1 MADGESTRKLAP
13 IKGRADDRLSDLRR
27 LMAEEPAD
35 PDVVEKARQLKEAAL
50 LDFGIGQSTIASW
63 LYSKC
68 HRHIPTTA
76 VPTAAVIATGD
87 GTCALLYNPHFFL
100 ELDHEGV
107 KFVLFHEA
115 RHLMHR
121 HLYVDE
127 VLRGDPRF
135 TLAAEVAIN
144 HVALLRLR
152 RSALPTVPGKDGGPP
167 EPVGVDPREVYEQY
181 RDDLREQGL
190 TPVSYDDFCYTD
202 LTVYSEL
209 RRMRTLEP
217 PKLVFCVHGDS
228 EHDGNGEDGEDGDD
242 GDTGKARPTI
252 PLDDE
257 TVEQVGEAVLR
268 EVVQAALR
276 GDQAARREVLDLAD
290 RSTDGGDRIERMW
303 GSLGL
308 DKLRGTTPVTRRVD
322 WWQRWLVDVL
332 ASKLQESERLIY
344 PKKHGAIMLALG
356 HDPMLTRRGPER
368 TKVVLVAFDTSGSM
382 PDAVVEWLTTL
393 VGQTDGVE
401 AHWLSFDGVVMP
413 FVAGERVFGGGGTN
427 FQNVVDYAEGRLE
440 VGGKPLDVEPDAII
454 MVTDGYAPP
463 VTPREP
469 DRWIWLITDGG
480 DDWPERH
487 HPPMAC
493 HRVTSGR

>member
-1 MADGESTRKLAP
+1 M
-13 IKGRADDRLSDLRR
+13 SDLHR
-27 LMAEEPAD
+27 LLADEPAD
-35 PDVVEKARQLKEAAL
+35 PDIVEKARQRKEAAL
-50 LDFGIGQSTIASW
+50 LDFGIGASTVASW

-68 HRHIPTTA
+68 HRHIATTA
-76 VPTAAVIATGD
+76 VPTAAVTATGD
-87 GTCALLYNPHFFL
+87 GVCALLYNPYFFL

-127 VLRGDPRF
+127 LLRDDPRF

-152 RSALPTVPGKDGGPP
+152 RSGLPTVPGQDGGPP
-167 EPVGVDPREVYEQY
+167 EPVGVDPRAVYERY
-181 RDDLREQGL
+181 KADLLDQGL
-190 TPVSYDDFCYTD
+190 TPVSYDEFSHTD

-209 RRMRTLEP
+209 RRMKTLEP
-217 PKLVFCVHGDS
+217 PPSAYCVHGVG
-228 EHDGNGEDGEDGDD
+228 DGPEGR
-242 GDTGKARPTI
+242 TGRAV

-257 TVEQVGEAVLR
+257 TVQQIGDAVLR

-276 GDQAARREVLDLAD
+276 GNQSARDEILDLAD
-290 RSTDGGDRIERMW
+290 RSADGGDRIERMW
-303 GSLGL
+303 GGLGL

-322 WWQRWLVDVL
+322 WWQRWLTDVL
-332 ASKLQESERLIY
+332 ASKLDESERLVY
-344 PKKHGAIMLALG
+344 PKKHGAILLALG
-356 HDPMLTRRGPER
+356 HEPMLTRRGPER
-368 TKVVLVAFDTSGSM
+368 KKVVLVAFDTSGSM
-382 PDAVVEWLTTL
+382 PDSVVEWLTTL

-401 AHWLSFDGVVMP
+401 SHWLSFDGVVTP
-413 FVAGERVFGGGGTN
+413 FVPGERVRGGGGTD
-427 FQNVVDYAEGRLE
+427 FQNVVDYAEGRLK
-440 VGGKPLDVEPDAII
+440 VGGRRLDVEPDAVI
-454 MVTDGYAPP
+454 MVTDGYAPA
-463 VTPREP
+463 VTPAEP